1 MKYGL
6 SDKDVRRIKTVFTN
20 FPSVHE
26 AILYGSRAKGNFK
39 QNSDIDISLKGK
51 KLSFKDLIKI
61 SLELDDLMTPY
72 DFDLSLYDDIDNEGL
87 VDHINRVGKILFVRA
102 DQI

>member
-6 SDKDVRRIKTVFTN
+6 SDKDVSRIKTVFTN
-20 FPSVHE
+20 CPSVQA
-26 AILYGSRAKGNFK
+26 AILYGSRAKGSFK
-39 QNSDIDISLKGK
+39 KNSDIDISLKGE

-72 DFDLSLYDDIDNEGL
+72 DFDLSLYDDIDNEDL
-87 VDHINRVGKILFVRA
+87 LDHINRVGKILFVR
-102 DQI
+102 D